1 MNRKVKG
8 DVMAESGISR
18 LSLQEAA
25 ERVVMEKLPEPGG
38 YGGIIV
44 IDRFGNIAMP
54 FMTAGM
60 HRGYVIDDAALPV
73 VVINQKSRRK
83 T

>member
-1 MNRKVKG
+1 MNSKVKG
-8 DVMAESGISR
+8 DVMDESGIRR
-18 LSLQEAA
+18 LSLQKAA

-44 IDRFGNIAMP
+44 IDRFGNIAMQ

-60 HRGYVIDDAALPV
+60 HRGYVLDDAALPV
-73 VVINQKSRRK
+73 VIKNQK
-83 T
+83 